1 MTFSPHQLAIVED
14 DPALLELL
22 QEELTGQGYQVTAFA
37 QAEDLLAVL
46 AEHSFALVISDIRL
60 PGISGLELLSRIKQL
75 SNPPALLLI
84 TAFGTVRQAVAALKQ
99 GADDFLTKPLDLDHL
114 TLSVQRLLA
123 HQALQREV
131 KQLRQQQQ
139 ESPDGITGMV
149 GKSRAMRRLYQH
161 IAQVAPAQGA
171 VLILGESGSGKEL
184 VAQAIH
190 RQSARSEQPFIAVN
204 CAGIPAEL
212 MESEFFG
219 HAAGAFTGARNARQG
234 LFKEADGGT
243 LLLDEI
249 AEMPLLLQAKLLR
262 VLQEG
267 KIRPV
272 GSDQEYSIDVRI
284 LAATHQDLEQK
295 VEAGSFRA
303 DLFYR
308 LETFSLQVPP
318 LRERA
323 DDLELLADVFLQKL
337 KQQQPKNVQGISP
350 ETLDCLYRY
359 PFPGNVRE
367 LQNAI
372 ERAFTFADSTE
383 IQPADLPGRI
393 CNYQPETNQPP
404 KSHTSWP
411 SLQQLQRNYVQ
422 QVLQYTAGNKQKAA
436 QLLGITRRTLYRW
449 LEPASSDNEDPD
461 HAAK

>member
-1 MTFSPHQLAIVED
+1 MNASPCRLALVED

-22 QEELTGQGYQVTAFA
+22 QEELTGQGYLVTAFS
-37 QAEDLLAVL
+37 QAEDLLAL
-46 AEHSFALVISDIRL
+46 LPEQPFALVISDIQL
-60 PGISGLELLSRIKQL
+60 PGISGLELLSRLKQQP
-75 SNPPALLLI
+75 SAPALLLI

-114 TLSVQRLLA
+114 TLSVQRLLN

-131 KQLRQQQQ
+131 QQLRQQQAG
-139 ESPDGITGMV
+139 PAGMI
-149 GKSRAMRRLYQH
+149 GQSRAMRRLYQQ

-184 VAQAIH
+184 VARAIH
-190 RQSARSEQPFIAVN
+190 QQSSRSKQAFIAVN

-219 HAAGAFTGARNARQG
+219 HAAGAFTGARHSRAG
-234 LFKEADGGT
+234 LLKEADGGT

-272 GSDQEYSIDVRI
+272 GSDQEEQIDVRI
-284 LAATHQDLEQK
+284 LAATHQDLDEK
-295 VEAGSFRA
+295 VEAGDFRA

-308 LETFSLQVPP
+308 LETFSLSIPP

-323 DDLELLADVFLQKL
+323 DDLELLAQTFLQRL
-337 KQQQPKNVQGISP
+337 QQQQNKAVQRLSS
-350 ETLDCLYRY
+350 EALDCLYRY

-372 ERAFTFADSTE
+372 ERGFTFASGTE
-383 IQPADLPGRI
+383 IQADDLPRRI
-393 CNYQPETNQPP
+393 LSYQPEASQQPQ
-404 KSHTSWP
+404 SHTSWP
-411 SLQQLQRNYVQ
+411 SLQQVQLNYIR
-422 QVLQYTAGNKQKAA
+422 QVLQHTGGNKQKAA

-449 LEPASSDNEDPD
+449 LENTEPTAADTEDSPNDNA
-461 HAAK
+461 H